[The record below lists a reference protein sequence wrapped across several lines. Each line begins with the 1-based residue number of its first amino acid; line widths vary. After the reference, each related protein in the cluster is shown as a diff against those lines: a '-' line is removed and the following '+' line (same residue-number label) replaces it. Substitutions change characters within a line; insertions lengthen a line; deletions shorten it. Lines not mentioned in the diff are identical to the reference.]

1 MRYTIGR
8 RLVMKHFGVCNVKES
23 AKKVQRLRLISVMTS
38 VMTPKHVSNS
48 LRWGKLSVLKVIPVY
63 A

>member
-1 MRYTIGR
+1 MRLIIGR

-23 AKKVQRLRLISVMTS
+23 AKKVQRLRLITVMAS

-48 LRWGKLSVLKVIPVY
+48 LLMGKLFVLNLIPVY

>member
-8 RLVMKHFGVCNVKES
+8 RLVMKHFGVCNVKDHVR
-23 AKKVQRLRLISVMTS
+23 KDRRLRLITVMTS

-48 LRWGKLSVLKVIPVY
+48 LRWVKLSVLKVIPVY